1 MKRRMVVIS
10 ALIIG
15 IGCCSPGASAEA
27 SQNKKDSVKT
37 EDQLEENIFEKNY
50 LLGKNLASGIDEI
63 KLKDNYNFLITDQEN
78 AMESDIDWFDY
89 ENLDSAEADLN
100 PREEDEADK
109 KNREGKTSEMK
120 DLQIPQKL
128 DVVIDP
134 WGMDGK
140 EQIYSEEYS
149 IKNTGEMA
157 GILTLSRL
165 TCKPQ
170 EKSSTVVKMDKK
182 GLHDNG
188 EKAVYMEMI
197 FENDDRVILSEV
209 DAEYQVNLEPGEEL
223 NFRFAGEVNEYA
235 EDKWTN
241 EDIKV
246 DIVYSWSVE
255 TKTHDMDGENV
266 DEINA
271 SDDSANVNESTT
283 KDAADLNRDTVEDT
297 DDINSKGNV
306 ASDVE
311 VAGRKESDNTG
322 KEIEVDEGS
331 QDAADLESEVTD
343 NDDTLPWIEEF
354 SYEQD
359 IDENEDEKIERID
372 LQKMK
377 KSKLMIDSWTKNEEI
392 QDEESNQDDKDDQSE
407 QEKQGIKIVSS
418 EYVLRNTGE
427 TVGTLILSGL
437 TCKTQEWNG
446 ITVMEN
452 QEELKHSAGGTVYI
466 EMLTRVG
473 EVEEKKALS
482 QEDSEYQIE
491 LEPGEEI
498 SIRFAG
504 EMKERSDEDWKNEN
518 VEVTAVCLWRS

>member
-1 MKRRMVVIS
+1 MKRRLAVIS
-10 ALIIG
+10 AFIIG
-15 IGCCSPGASAEA
+15 IGCCSPGASVEA
-27 SQNKKDSVKT
+27 SQN
-37 EDQLEENIFEKNY
+37 EKNY
-50 LLGKNLASGIDEI
+50 IKTLLGKNQAFGIDDI
-63 KLKDNYNFLITDQEN
+63 KLDESYNLLNIDQGK

-89 ENLDSAEADLN
+89 GNLDSGEVDLN
-100 PREEDEADK
+100 SQEEDEANK

-134 WGMDGK
+134 WGMEGK

-170 EKSSTVVKMDKK
+170 EKSSAIVKMDKK
-182 GLHDNG
+182 GLHDNS

-209 DAEYQVNLEPGEEL
+209 NAEYQVNLEPGEEL

-246 DIVYSWSVE
+246 DIVYSWSV
-255 TKTHDMDGENV
+255 KTERNDMDGQNI

-271 SDDSANVNESTT
+271 SEDGVNESAT
-283 KDAADLNRDTVEDT
+283 KDTDDLNRDSIEDT
-297 DDINSKGNV
+297 NDINSEGDMS
-306 ASDVE
+306 SDVE
-311 VAGRKESDNTG
+311 CAGRKESDNTE
-322 KEIEVDEGS
+322 KEIEVDDGS
-331 QDAADLESEVTD
+331 QAAVDLESEETD

-354 SYEQD
+354 SYKQD
-359 IDENEDEKIERID
+359 IDKNEGEKKERID

-377 KSKLMIDSWTKNEEI
+377 KSKLMIDSWTKDEEI
-392 QDEESNQDDKDDQSE
+392 QDEESNQDDKDNQSE
-407 QEKQGIKIVSS
+407 QEKQGIRIVSS
-418 EYVLRNTGE
+418 EYILRNTGE
-427 TVGTLILSGL
+427 TAGTLILSGL
-437 TCKTQEWNG
+437 TCKTPEQGG

-452 QEELKHSAGGTVYI
+452 QEELNHSVGETIYI

-482 QEDSEYQIE
+482 QKDSEYQIE

-518 VEVTAVCLWRS
+518 VEVTAVCLWRL